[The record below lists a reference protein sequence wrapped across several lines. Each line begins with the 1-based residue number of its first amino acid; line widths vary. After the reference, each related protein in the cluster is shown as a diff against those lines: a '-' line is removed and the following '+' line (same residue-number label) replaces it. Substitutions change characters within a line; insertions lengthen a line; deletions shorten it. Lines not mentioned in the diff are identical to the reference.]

1 MKQKPSVKDLLDK
14 EMSRQDFLKVASVG
28 ALSVIGAGNVVALI
42 MAQRPQQQQRTGIAN
57 QSVKATHGFG
67 ASKFG
72 V

>member
-1 MKQKPSVKDLLDK
+1 MMKQKPSVKDLFDK

-28 ALSVIGAGNVVALI
+28 ALSVFGANNFVALI
-42 MAQRPQQQQRTGIAN
+42 MAQRPQQRTAITN